1 MNAEIG
7 VWIVRSEA
15 VQIGQYLAA
24 KLKARFYAPG
34 AVHSTNREQFAG
46 CFREHRQWVL
56 VMATGIAVRYLQG
69 LPSDKRTDPG
79 VVVLDEGC
87 RFAISLL
94 NGHEGGA
101 NNLAYR
107 VANLTDAVPVITTA
121 TETLKPLIVGIGCR
135 RGITAEQVNSAIK
148 YALGRVER
156 SLSDVRE
163 IATLDLKQGE
173 AGLNEWCRQ
182 NSIPLRVIA
191 RGIVQD
197 RPWVTIP
204 SEWVRKNISVEGVCE
219 PCALLATFRGKLL
232 LPKTPHDGVAVAIVE
247 EAAGVLPGLIGTRS
261 RLIRGSVVGTRSR
274 AIRRRTSGES
284 SAPGMSTR
292 IAQERV
298 ICLSRNQLLPNR
310 PRPRRRSR
318 SRSLHADNRSVTRVQ
333 ECRGRRRGRG
343 RLGRRY
349 IAPGIHAARPH
360 K

>member
-1 MNAEIG
+1 MKAEAGI
-7 VWIVRSEA
+7 WIVRPEA
-15 VQIGQYLAA
+15 EQIGRYLAA
-24 KLKARFYAPG
+24 KLKARFYAPDC
-34 AVHSTNREQFAG
+34 VPPSTNRERFAV

-101 NNLAYR
+101 NDLAYR

-121 TETLKPLIVGIGCR
+121 TETLKPLIIGVGCR
-135 RGITAEQVNSAIK
+135 RGITGQQVNSAIK
-148 YALGRVER
+148 YALARVER

-173 AGLNEWCRQ
+173 DGLNEWCLQ
-182 NSIPLRVIA
+182 NDIPLRVIA
-191 RGIVQD
+191 RAIVQN
-197 RPWVTIP
+197 RPWVTRP
-204 SEWVRKNISVEGVCE
+204 SEWVRENISVDGVCE

-247 EAAGVLPGLIGTRS
+247 ETPNV
-261 RLIRGSVVGTRSR
+261 
-274 AIRRRTSGES
+274 
-284 SAPGMSTR
+284 
-292 IAQERV
+292 
-298 ICLSRNQLLPNR
+298 LSR
-310 PRPRRRSR
+310 
-318 SRSLHADNRSVTRVQ
+318 
-333 ECRGRRRGRG
+333 
-343 RLGRRY
+343 
-349 IAPGIHAARPH
+349 